1 MRFLRIDDITQ
12 ITGLSLAT
20 VYRLVEKDRFPRPRR
35 IGDRAVAW
43 VHSEVEEWADGLPVA
58 NQNINWQGIKNDQH

>member
-1 MRFLRIDDITQ
+1 MQLLRQSDVTKL
-12 ITGLSLAT
+12 TGLSRAT

-43 VHSEVEEWADGLPVA
+43 VNSEVEEWADGLPIA
-58 NQNINWQGIKNDQH
+58 NQNINWQGVKNDQH

>member
-1 MRFLRIDDITQ
+1 MQLLRLSDVTKL
-12 ITGLSLAT
+12 TGLSRAT

-43 VHSEVEEWADGLPVA
+43 VNSEVEEWADGLPIA
-58 NQNINWQGIKNDQH
+58 NQNINGRG

>member
-1 MRFLRIDDITQ
+1 MQLLRLSDVTKL
-12 ITGLSLAT
+12 TGLSRAT

-43 VHSEVEEWADGLPVA
+43 VNSEVEEWADGLPVA
-58 NQNINWQGIKNDQH
+58 NQNINWQGVKNDQH

>member
-1 MRFLRIDDITQ
+1 MQLLRLSDVTKL
-12 ITGLSLAT
+12 TGLSRAT

-43 VHSEVEEWADGLPVA
+43 VNSEVEGWADGLPIA
-58 NQNINWQGIKNDQH
+58 NQNINWQGVKNDQH

>member
-1 MRFLRIDDITQ
+1 MQLLRLSDVTKL
-12 ITGLSLAT
+12 TGLSRAT

-43 VHSEVEEWADGLPVA
+43 VNSEVEEWADGLPIA
-58 NQNINWQGIKNDQH
+58 NQNINWQGVKNDQH

>member
-1 MRFLRIDDITQ
+1 MQLLRLSDVIQ
-12 ITGLSLAT
+12 ITGLSRAT

-43 VHSEVEEWADGLPVA
+43 VNSEVEEWADGLPIA
-58 NQNINWQGIKNDQH
+58 NQNINWQGVKNDQH

>member
-1 MRFLRIDDITQ
+1 MQLLRLSDVTKL
-12 ITGLSLAT
+12 TGLSRAT

-43 VHSEVEEWADGLPVA
+43 VNSEVEKWADGLPIA
-58 NQNINWQGIKNDQH
+58 NQNINWQGVKNDQH

>member
-1 MRFLRIDDITQ
+1 MQLLRLSDVTKL
-12 ITGLSLAT
+12 TGLSRAT

-43 VHSEVEEWADGLPVA
+43 VNSEVEEWADGLPVA
-58 NQNINWQGIKNDQH
+58 NQNINWQVDKNDQH

>member
-1 MRFLRIDDITQ
+1 MQLLRLSDVTKL
-12 ITGLSLAT
+12 TGLSRAT

-43 VHSEVEEWADGLPVA
+43 VNSEVEEWADGLPIA
-58 NQNINWQGIKNDQH
+58 NQNINWQVDKNDQH

>member
-12 ITGLSLAT
+12 ITGLSRAT
-20 VYRLVEKDRFPRPRR
+20 VYRLVEKERFPRPRR

-43 VHSEVEEWADGLPVA
+43 VHSEVEEWADGLPIA
-58 NQNINWQGIKNDQH
+58 NQNINWQGVKNDQH

>member
-12 ITGLSLAT
+12 ITGLSRAT

-43 VHSEVEEWADGLPVA
+43 VHSEMG
-58 NQNINWQGIKNDQH
+58 